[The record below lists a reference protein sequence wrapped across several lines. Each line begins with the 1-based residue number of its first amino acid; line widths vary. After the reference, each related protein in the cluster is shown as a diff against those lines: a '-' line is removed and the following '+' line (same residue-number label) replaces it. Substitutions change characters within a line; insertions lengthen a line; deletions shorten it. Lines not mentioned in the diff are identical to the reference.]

1 MSPDSQVLVVGTRN
15 EKKCREMRQLLAGL
29 PLEVV
34 PLSDLDG
41 LATHEET
48 GSTFTENARQKA
60 LAYAR
65 ATGYWCVADDSGLE
79 VLALGGRPGI
89 HSARWGGREGDDKAN
104 NRKLMDELAGVPRD
118 RWRARYVCVAVL
130 ASPEKVLLVAEGTCS
145 GVITDTPAGDGGFG
159 YDPHFYVPD
168 HGCTMAKLS
177 PDAKHAIS
185 HRGEALRTLRKQL
198 AELLKTEK

>member
-34 PLSDLDG
+34 PLSAFDC
-41 LATHEET
+41 LAPHEET
-48 GSTFTENARQKA
+48 GSTFSENARQKA

-65 ATGYWCVADDSGLE
+65 AAGHWCVADDSGLE
-79 VLALGGRPGI
+79 VPALGGRPGI
-89 HSARWGGREGDDKAN
+89 YSARWGGRGGDDRAN
-104 NRKLMDELAGVPRD
+104 NLKLMDELAAVPRD
-118 RWRARYVCVAVL
+118 RWQARYVCVAAL

-145 GVITDTPAGDGGFG
+145 GVITDRPVGDGGFG

-168 HGCTMAKLS
+168 HGCTMAQLS

-185 HRGEALRTLRKQL
+185 HRGKALRALREQL

>member
-1 MSPDSQVLVVGTRN
+1 
-15 EKKCREMRQLLAGL
+15 MRQILAGL

-34 PLSDLDG
+34 PLSDFDSVRS
-41 LATHEET
+41 HEET
-48 GSTFTENARQKA
+48 AATFTENARQKA

-65 ATGYWCVADDSGLE
+65 ATGHWCVADDSGLE
-79 VLALGGRPGI
+79 VPALAGRPGI
-89 HSARWGGREGDDKAN
+89 YSARWGGRDGDDEAN

-118 RWRARYVCVAVL
+118 RWQARYVCVAVL
-130 ASPEKVLLVAEGTCS
+130 ASPERVLLVTEGTCS
-145 GVITDTPAGDGGFG
+145 GVITDRPAGDGGFG

-168 HGCTMAKLS
+168 HDCTMAQLS

-185 HRGEALRTLRKQL
+185 HRGKALRSLREQL